1 MKRYTLDEIVS
12 IIESSPATSPKFC
25 LFGIRNKSNNKI
37 ITIGELDK
45 TLIYGWTE
53 SIKGAKVWD
62 SECVAKEVFEM
73 LSQDKE
79 FAKNHFVDQLTEK
92 ETNEY
97 LGGTMWTK

>member
-1 MKRYTLDEIVS
+1 MKRYTFDNIVS
-12 IIESSPATSPKFC
+12 SIKNSPRMPPKFC

-37 ITIGELDK
+37 ITIGKLDK
-45 TLIYGWTE
+45 ALICGWTE

-79 FAKNHFVDQLTEK
+79 FAKNHFVDQLTEE

>member
-1 MKRYTLDEIVS
+1 MKQYTFDSIVS
-12 IIESSPATSPKFC
+12 TIKSSPIMSPKFC

-45 TLIYGWTE
+45 TLMYGWTE

-73 LSQDKE
+73 LSKDKE
-79 FAKNHFVDQLTEK
+79 FAKNHFVDQLTK
-92 ETNEY
+92 EETSEY
-97 LGGTMWTK
+97 MGGRI